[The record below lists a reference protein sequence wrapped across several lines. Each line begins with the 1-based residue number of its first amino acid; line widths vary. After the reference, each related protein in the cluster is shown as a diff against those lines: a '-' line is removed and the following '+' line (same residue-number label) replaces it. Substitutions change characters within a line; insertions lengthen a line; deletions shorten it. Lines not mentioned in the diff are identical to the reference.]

1 MRVKN
6 QEAAN
11 TQSRISACTIQ
22 IENLKKRIE
31 ELQKTIEGRNT
42 VMTQTKKLLDNSLQ
56 QSQLEFQR
64 RDMLKQ
70 YHLVPICNSLLLHD
84 ATVDKP
90 KAYQWKS
97 FGLCLGLD
105 IEDLAPLTQ
114 NMEYSMAST
123 YDFVIKILEKWFQ
136 KPNCPTYYRQL
147 KLALKAA
154 GLNEEADKLI
164 PYDELP
170 QLD

>member
-1 MRVKN
+1 
-6 QEAAN
+6 
-11 TQSRISACTIQ
+11 
-22 IENLKKRIE
+22 
-31 ELQKTIEGRNT
+31 
-42 VMTQTKKLLDNSLQ
+42 MTQTKELLDISLQ

-64 RDMLKQ
+64 RDVLKQ
-70 YHLVPICNSLLLHD
+70 YHLVPLCNSLLPCN
-84 ATVDKP
+84 ATVDKS
-90 KAYQWKS
+90 KAYEWKS

-105 IEDLAPLTQ
+105 IGDLLPLTQ

-136 KPNCPTYYRQL
+136 KPNRPTYYRL
-147 KLALKAA
+147 KLALGTA
-154 GLNEEADKLI
+154 GLNEEADNLI

>member
-1 MRVKN
+1 
-6 QEAAN
+6 
-11 TQSRISACTIQ
+11 
-22 IENLKKRIE
+22 
-31 ELQKTIEGRNT
+31 
-42 VMTQTKKLLDNSLQ
+42 MTQTKKLLDNSLQ

-64 RDMLKQ
+64 RDVLKQ
-70 YHLVPICNSLLLHD
+70 YHLVPLCNSLLLYD

-90 KAYQWKS
+90 KAYEWKS

-105 IEDLAPLTQ
+105 IEDLAPWTQ

-123 YDFVIKILEKWFQ
+123 YDFVIKIMEKWFQ
-136 KPNCPTYYRQL
+136 KSNRPTYYRL

-154 GLNEEADKLI
+154 GLNKEADKLI
-164 PYDELP
+164 SYDELP